1 MKNIIILGSKGN
13 IGSSLIKYLKKY
25 KKNFKVIGFDLPKY
39 DLFKKDFFI
48 NISKKIDKKKG
59 YILINCTGLM
69 GADLSKS
76 KIENFFLI
84 NGVKIINPLF
94 FLKEYN
100 IEKYILLSSETVYG
114 KGLNKNENS
123 KKNPLHPYGYSK
135 LFAELNLKNSLEIIK
150 NKTIKTIIIRL
161 PVVVFK
167 SKKNLNTLS
176 SICSDFKNKKKI
188 LIFGN
193 GKHRRKYLYAH
204 DLNNLIR
211 NLINY
216 RFIKN
221 VNILN
226 SPGFICNS
234 IDIVKKIE
242 NLLKIK
248 KKIQFENSNKAFSL
262 TSSDN
267 KIKKIIK
274 FKLKY
279 NLNKTI
285 KHLLKNK

>member
-1 MKNIIILGSKGN
+1 M
-13 IGSSLIKYLKKY
+13 
-25 KKNFKVIGFDLPKY
+25 
-39 DLFKKDFFI
+39 
-48 NISKKIDKKKG
+48 
-59 YILINCTGLM
+59 
-69 GADLSKS
+69 
-76 KIENFFLI
+76 E
-84 NGVKIINPLF
+84 
-94 FLKEYN
+94 N
-100 IEKYILLSSETVYG
+100 IE
-114 KGLNKNENS
+114 EN
-123 KKNPLHPYGYSK
+123 
-135 LFAELNLKNSLEIIK
+135 I
-150 NKTIKTIIIRL
+150 
-161 PVVVFK
+161 
-167 SKKNLNTLS
+167 
-176 SICSDFKNKKKI
+176 
-188 LIFGN
+188 
-193 GKHRRKYLYAH
+193 LYAH